1 MISNS
6 LMNIKQSNYAVFTVQ
21 SDVAPSYYKTLGQAV
36 DIFVY
41 RGGGVTGII
50 DCKITFID
58 WIFYYYYS

>member
-1 MISNS
+1 
-6 LMNIKQSNYAVFTVQ
+6 MNIKQSNYAVFTVQ

-58 WIFYYYYS
+58 